1 MKYRQKLLLFS
12 GILLGIAFL
21 FFTWLGIQL
30 AAPVPEVSHPGG
42 YYSDSI
48 LLQLSAPDNGT
59 IYYTTDGSTPTAQ
72 SAVYQDGIPLQDRS
86 GEENHYAAY
95 RNVMVN
101 WQDYIPDPTPVSKGT
116 VVRAIY
122 INNWGVSSEILN
134 QTYFIGIPQPEEGYT
149 ISLIFEEDTLFGED
163 GIYVTGKEY
172 DSWYLS
178 GDTNLP
184 EPEPNFSKRI
194 EVPVTAQI
202 LDAEDEVMNQL
213 VSLRLQG
220 SSKRGWMK
228 KRFILESSAELS
240 GSNLFPTALFPDTS
254 THSVMTKDSITDAFV
269 RDLVSDRNVSLQQSV
284 PVHLYLNG
292 EHLYSWYILER
303 YDNQY
308 FRQHHNVENVMLV
321 KSSVVDE
328 DVTIDADAYGELMY
342 WVADT
347 DFSDPEQWE
356 QLNRE
361 VDLQSYIDFI
371 SINYYLCNWD
381 FSDDKNH
388 LMWRSLTD
396 ESTPHGDKRWRWC
409 IYDIDALELTLNNYD
424 VENAA
429 EVNIFSCQLPYSDV
443 RVNETAFFRS
453 LKDVEPFRRQFV
465 LSFMDMVN
473 NNFSPEAVGPVLETY
488 GLTLDW
494 QDGYFLKRPDY
505 AKAHLAEEFG
515 LTGTPEVV
523 SVSVADPNMGSIQVN
538 TSRIDLSRG
547 NWKGE
552 YFTDYP
558 ITITAIANEG
568 YEFLGWKGD
577 ADTTEDTITIPV
589 DGGISLEAVFA
600 KIE

>member
-12 GILLGIAFL
+12 GILLGIAFA

-30 AAPVPEVSHPGG
+30 AAPVPVVSHPGG
-42 YYSDSI
+42 YYGDSI

-101 WQDYIPDPTPVSKGT
+101 WQDYTPDPTPVPKGT

-134 QTYFIGIPQPEEGYT
+134 QTYFIGISQPEEGYT

-178 GDTNLP
+178 GDTSLP
-184 EPEPNFSKRI
+184 APEPNFSKRI

-202 LDAEDEVMNQL
+202 LDAEGEVMNQP

-228 KRFILESSAELS
+228 KRFILESSPELS
-240 GSNLFPTALFPDTS
+240 GSNLFPTALFPNTS

-321 KSSVVDE
+321 KSGVVDE

-356 QLNRE
+356 QLNLE

-443 RVNETAFFRS
+443 RVNETTFFRS
-453 LKDVEPFRRQFV
+453 LKDVEPFRQQFV

-515 LTGTPEVV
+515 LTGTPDVV

-558 ITITAIANEG
+558 ITITAVANEG

>member
-12 GILLGIAFL
+12 GIFLGIAFA

-30 AAPVPEVSHPGG
+30 AAPVPVASHPGG
-42 YYSDSI
+42 YYRDSF
-48 LLQLSAPDNGT
+48 LLKLDAPVNGK

-72 SAVYQDGIPLQDRS
+72 SEPYQDGILLQDRS
-86 GEENHYAAY
+86 GEANHYTAY
-95 RNVMVN
+95 QNVMVN
-101 WQDYIPDPTPVSKGT
+101 WQEYTPDPTPVPKGT

-163 GIYVTGKEY
+163 GIYVTGREY
-172 DSWYLS
+172 DSWYCS
-178 GDTNLP
+178 GDTSLP
-184 EPEPNFSKRI
+184 APEPNFNKRI

-202 LDAEDEVMNQL
+202 LDAGGEVINQT

-228 KRFILESSAELS
+228 KRFILESSPELS
-240 GSNLFPTALFPDTS
+240 GSSLFPAALFPDTS

-284 PVHLYLNG
+284 PVQLYLNG

-308 FRQHHNVENVMLV
+308 FRQHHGVENVMLV
-321 KSSVVDE
+321 KSGVVDE

-361 VDLQSYIDFI
+361 VDLQSYMDFI

-388 LMWRSLTD
+388 LMWRSLTE
-396 ESTPHGDKRWRWC
+396 ESAPHGDKRWRWC

-453 LKDVEPFRRQFV
+453 LKNVEPFRRQFV

-473 NNFSPEAVGPVLETY
+473 NNFSPEAVGPVLKKY

-494 QDGYFLKRPDY
+494 QDGYFRKRPFY

-523 SVSVADPNMGSIQVN
+523 SVSVADPDMGAVQVN

-547 NWKGE
+547 SWEGE
-552 YFTDYP
+552 YFTDFP
-558 ITITAIANEG
+558 VTITAIANEG

-577 ADTTEDTITIPV
+577 ADTPEDTITISV

-600 KIE
+600 KSE